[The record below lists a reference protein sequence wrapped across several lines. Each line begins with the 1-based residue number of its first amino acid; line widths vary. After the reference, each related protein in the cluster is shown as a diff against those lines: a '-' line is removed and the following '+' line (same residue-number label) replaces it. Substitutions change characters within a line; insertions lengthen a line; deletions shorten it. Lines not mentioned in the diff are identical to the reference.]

1 MIIDEFSDLVKISL
15 VDKIVATLGS
25 EIDLDND
32 NDQHKGYPRSRS
44 SQTLLI
50 RSLLALTLLVRYWR
64 LLEIRKLSL
73 YQHP

>member
-32 NDQHKGYPRSRS
+32 NDLNTKDILTIL
-44 SQTLLI
+44 TLLI

-73 YQHP
+73 NQHP